1 MNVNQQLA
9 LGNNMARAR
18 AGNANAQRRVQT
30 IGNTARFQSSVAA
43 AIVTPF
49 AKGILK
55 NIAGT
60 VSKPVINKVS
70 TMSKNQLF
78 TNIQRKIPVRN
89 LAAIGERT
97 AAVTQRNS
105 TSRNMIRSAINLKRK
120 LQTGDIMSL
129 TNSQVSLLLQG
140 ISKAPRAR
148 NLFLRG

>member
-9 LGNNMARAR
+9 LGNNMQRAR
-18 AGNANAQRRVQT
+18 LGNSNAQRRVNT
-30 IGNTARFQSSVAA
+30 VRNTARFQSSVAA
-43 AIVTPF
+43 AMVTPF
-49 AKGILK
+49 AKGILR

-60 VSKPVINKVS
+60 VSKPVINKVAK
-70 TMSKNQLF
+70 MSKNQLV
-78 TNIQRKIPVRN
+78 TTIQRKIPVRD

-105 TSRNMIRSAINLKRK
+105 TSRNMIRSALNLKRK
-120 LQTGDIMSL
+120 LQSGNITSL

-140 ISKAPRAR
+140 IYKAPRAR

>member
-18 AGNANAQRRVQT
+18 AGNVNAQRRVRS

-49 AKGILK
+49 AKGIIR
-55 NIAGT
+55 NIAKT
-60 VSKPVINKVS
+60 VSKPVINKVA
-70 TMSKNQLF
+70 TMSKNQLI
-78 TNIQRKIPVRN
+78 TSIQQKIPVEG
-89 LAAIGERT
+89 LAAIGERI
-97 AAVTQRNS
+97 AARTQRNS
-105 TSRNMIRSAINLKRK
+105 GSRNMIRSALNLKRK
-120 LQTGDIMSL
+120 LQMGKITNL

-140 ISKAPRAR
+140 IYKAPRAR